1 MDLSNRKFRHEMKY
15 YINYIEMHALK
26 SKVSTVLTLDKH
38 SRSVD
43 GYNIRSLYFDGL
55 HDHALYDKNDGIF
68 GREKYRIRIYN
79 GEDHVI
85 NLERKSKF
93 GDFVSKESA
102 RLARADYEGILCG
115 QYSSLLHRPEPLIQD
130 FYRALQYRLFRP
142 TVIVDYIREAYIYEP
157 GNVRITFDKELR
169 AGINGIDLFDNRII
183 YEEILYPEQVIL
195 EVKFDRFLPDMIRQ
209 LVQPERFVRSA
220 ISKYVLCRERTIQYF
235 KK

>member
-1 MDLSNRKFRHEMKY
+1 MDFKNRKFRHEMKY

-26 SKVSTVLTLDKH
+26 SKVSTVLTLDKN
-38 SRSVD
+38 SKTPE
-43 GYNIRSLYFDGL
+43 GYNIRSLYFDGIQ
-55 HDHALYDKNDGIF
+55 DHALYDKNDGIF

-79 GEDHVI
+79 GEDHII
-85 NLERKSKF
+85 NLERKSKY
-93 GDFVSKESA
+93 GDYVNKESA
-102 RLARADYEGILCG
+102 RLSRADYDSILQG
-115 QYSSLLHRPEPLIQD
+115 QYDTLRNRCEPLIQD

-142 TVIVDYIREAYIYEP
+142 RVIVDYIREAYVFNP

-169 AGINGIDLFDNRII
+169 AGINGIDLFDNQII

-195 EVKFDRFLPDMIRQ
+195 EVKFDHFLPDMIRQ

-235 KK
+235 K